1 MFDRYLTGALQERHG
16 ALAVEDASTATADA
30 PHLGD
35 GSWGLYDSPV
45 EGPVMASVRSTE
57 TKCCGTDNSADRDC
71 CSRYEEDET
80 SPAGVSRSKRLW
92 PASV

>member
-1 MFDRYLTGALQERHG
+1 MFDRYLTGELQERHG
-16 ALAVEDASTATADA
+16 ALAVEDAPTATADA

-45 EGPVMASVRSTE
+45 ERPVMDSVRSTE
-57 TKCCGTDNSADRDC
+57 TKCCSTDNSADRDC
-71 CSRYEEDET
+71 CVRSEEDET
-80 SPAGVSRSKRLW
+80 PTAGVSSSKRLW

>member
-1 MFDRYLTGALQERHG
+1 MFDRYLTGELQERHG
-16 ALAVEDASTATADA
+16 ALAVEDASTASDDA

-45 EGPVMASVRSTE
+45 ETPVAQSVRTTE
-57 TKCCGTDNSADRDC
+57 TKCCETDNPPRCWTEDD
-71 CSRYEEDET
+71 DET
-80 SPAGVSRSKRLW
+80 SPPRASSSKRLW